1 VIFEASSKKIPIRLS
16 SLMIAPTSV
25 NGGAAGATGS
35 AVAGG
40 AGDIDGALALF
51 VSALEV
57 ASTTGERWYEP
68 ELLRFKAEMLLAQ
81 PKQLAIE
88 AEQCLK
94 AAIAL
99 ARQQEAKFWE
109 LRAVAA
115 LAKLWANQS
124 LATKD
129 VISLRR
135 AMPGSSKVSRPPI

>member
-1 VIFEASSKKIPIRLS
+1 VAPPERQVRP
-16 SLMIAPTSV
+16 SL
-25 NGGAAGATGS
+25 AAA
-35 AVAGG
+35 

-51 VSALEV
+51 VSALEA

-94 AAIAL
+94 AAITL

-115 LAKLWANQS
+115 LARSKPLCRGTS
-124 LATKD
+124 LF
-129 VISLRR
+129 
-135 AMPGSSKVSRPPI
+135 

>member
-1 VIFEASSKKIPIRLS
+1 VAPPERQVRP
-16 SLMIAPTSV
+16 SL
-25 NGGAAGATGS
+25 AAA
-35 AVAGG
+35 

-94 AAIAL
+94 AAITL

-115 LAKLWANQS
+115 LARSKPLCRGTGLFWAQQR
-124 LATKD
+124 
-129 VISLRR
+129 IEERGHRRLRFPRLYYR
-135 AMPGSSKVSRPPI
+135 AGGSRT